1 MRFMRT
7 AEDDGFTLIEV
18 VVSIALFA
26 ILSASVGLILTGNI
40 RSSRLTQQRVA
51 AANVAQS
58 LLAAI
63 KPGGTFPASLPATV
77 NGYVVRVNANPATS
91 TCTVGTTR
99 AVSIVVYAPNS
110 SGSGTPLARSDSV
123 VAC

>member
-1 MRFMRT
+1 MRFQRP
-7 AEDDGFTLIEV
+7 ERDGGFTLIEV

-26 ILSASVGLILTGNI
+26 IMSASVGLILTGNI

-63 KPGGTFPASLPATV
+63 KPGGTFPATLPTTV

-99 AVSIVVYAPNS
+99 QVSVVVYAPHS
-110 SGSGTPLARSDSV
+110 SGSGTPLARTDSV
-123 VAC
+123 IAC